1 MAAGV
6 AHVSER
12 RSSALGELW
21 IRRMR
26 MQLRLLCPEELG
38 AAEEIDFVVCGSH
51 LIDRVAAF

>member
-1 MAAGV
+1 
-6 AHVSER
+6 
-12 RSSALGELW
+12 
-21 IRRMR
+21 